1 MKPQIVSEK
10 EIDAKD
16 KTKLVSRFAKE
27 LEMASRLPKG
37 KALKL
42 SYSRHK
48 LADTARETISAV
60 IKRNKLK
67 LKVSIRCNNVY
78 ISKKAR

>member
-16 KTKLVSRFAKE
+16 KTKVVSRFSKE

-37 KALKL
+37 KAVKMT
-42 SYSRHK
+42 YSRHK
-48 LADTARETISAV
+48 LADTARETMSAV
-60 IKRNKLK
+60 IKRNKLN
-67 LKVSIRCNNVY
+67 LKVFIRCNNVY
-78 ISKKAR
+78 ITKAR